1 MVQKWSNNDPT
12 MIQKHTEVPQ
22 TAAAERGS
30 GGLFKVTRSAFG
42 TATGC
47 DVASVC
53 GKKYSLRNMTDKKVP
68 IVLQNTEQ
76 GVVSL
81 ISFCF
86 LALQKPMHLR
96 FLSRCRTLKSRHLP
110 HQTVGYHF
118 ACRYLG
124 PCWRP
129 RSAGPGGIL

>member
-1 MVQKWSNNDPT
+1 MKRNSTRSELNFHV
-12 MIQKHTEVPQ
+12 IPQ

-76 GVVSL
+76 GVVSRM
-81 ISFCF
+81 SFC
-86 LALQKPMHLR
+86 
-96 FLSRCRTLKSRHLP
+96 
-110 HQTVGYHF
+110 
-118 ACRYLG
+118 
-124 PCWRP
+124 
-129 RSAGPGGIL
+129 